1 MSFLGTQTAA
11 VALPLV
17 AVISL
22 DAGPG
27 GVSLVATAA
36 MLPNLLLSLLVGN
49 WAEGRDLRSLMVP
62 ADLLR
67 AALVAVVPVAWALDA
82 LSIPLLAAVAFSA
95 GAAGVVFE
103 ICGFAFVPHMVP
115 EPDLPAAN
123 RAVQGSSTTM
133 QVGGPGLGGLLVQ
146 AVGAPIAV
154 LVDALSYLASA
165 VGVAA
170 ASSTRRPTPQRRPDT
185 APVERVPID

>member
-1 MSFLGTQTAA
+1 M
-11 VALPLV
+11 ALPLV

-36 MLPNLLLSLLVGN
+36 MLPNLLLSLLVGH
-49 WAEGRDLRSLMVP
+49 WAEGRDLGGLMVP

-67 AALVAVVPVAWALDA
+67 AVCWLWSPPHGLSRS
-82 LSIPLLAAVAFSA
+82 SIPLLAAVAFLA
-95 GAAGVVFE
+95 GVAGVVFE
-103 ICGFAFVPHMVP
+103 ICGFAFVPYLV
-115 EPDLPAAN
+115 EESDLPAAN

-154 LVDALSYLASA
+154 VVDALSYLVSA

-170 ASSTRRPTPQRRPDT
+170 ASSTRQPLVSQPRTGWSTRHRSS
-185 APVERVPID
+185 ASR